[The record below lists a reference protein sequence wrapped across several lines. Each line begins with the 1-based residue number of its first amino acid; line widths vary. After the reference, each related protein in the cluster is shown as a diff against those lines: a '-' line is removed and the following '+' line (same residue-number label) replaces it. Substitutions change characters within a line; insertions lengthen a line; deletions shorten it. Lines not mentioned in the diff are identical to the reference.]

1 MLKGIEDITLL
12 IGRGL
17 FVYYRGFTVCLRKIS
32 RILCINSYIKTGEV
46 RLMLTK
52 LYGIK
57 SVNRLLRLK
66 VNKKISED
74 AMGNMKRVF
83 LKNI

>member
-17 FVYYRGFTVCLRKIS
+17 LVYYRGITVCLRKIT
-32 RILCINSYIKTGEV
+32 RILSINSYIKTGEL

-57 SVNRLLRLK
+57 SVNRLL
-66 VNKKISED
+66 
-74 AMGNMKRVF
+74 
-83 LKNI
+83 